1 MKAFLND
8 LADWIPIF
16 IFGGIVATISVV
28 GALAPTIFFTV
39 HLILQ
44 VRSNETCPM

>member
-1 MKAFLND
+1 MMKAFLND

-28 GALAPTIFFTV
+28 GLLV
-39 HLILQ
+39 LLQ
-44 VRSNETCPM
+44 SFLQYI

>member
-16 IFGGIVATISVV
+16 IFGGITTAISVV
-28 GALAPTIFFTV
+28 GLLALIQSF
-39 HLILQ
+39 LQ
-44 VRSNETCPM
+44 YI

>member
-1 MKAFLND
+1 MMKAFLND

-28 GALAPTIFFTV
+28 GALAPYNLFYSTFNT
-39 HLILQ
+39 
-44 VRSNETCPM
+44 TGTK

>member
-16 IFGGIVATISVV
+16 IFGGIVATVTVV
-28 GALAPTIFFTV
+28 GALAFV
-39 HLILQ
+39 QSVLQ
-44 VRSNETCPM
+44 SF

>member
-28 GALAPTIFFTV
+28 GLLV
-39 HLILQ
+39 LLQ
-44 VRSNETCPM
+44 SFLQYI

>member
-1 MKAFLND
+1 MMKAFLND

-28 GALAPTIFFTV
+28 GALALV
-39 HLILQ
+39 QSVLQ
-44 VRSNETCPM
+44 SI